1 MFDAQRLFVTRASLT
16 DCLTNHPG
24 WCCREYHV
32 WMISSDSGLLHKFSE
47 SALMCE
53 KRRVPVVDLPV
64 LVICGTESQ
73 SSCTKII
80 CELQLKDIRF
90 SCHPH
95 REQLEV
101 ILWGSCSSLYRGAE
115 TVPETGLMPSPA
127 LLLLLHACLPGRVTA
142 ILCQPFTAE
151 G

>member
-1 MFDAQRLFVTRASLT
+1 
-16 DCLTNHPG
+16 
-24 WCCREYHV
+24 
-32 WMISSDSGLLHKFSE
+32 MISSDSGLLHKFSE

-73 SSCTKII
+73 LSCTKII

-127 LLLLLHACLPGRVTA
+127 LLPLHACLPGRVTA